1 MIRLPLFWRKYF
13 LGVEAG
19 LVVVATII
27 FAAWFFRF
35 DGSPWIH
42 NILKDNRANI
52 YGTLATIAGSL
63 LGFSVAATSIVFGLL
78 SSERLAL
85 LKKSKHYPKLWKTF
99 FQAIQCLGI
108 LTIVV
113 LVSLI
118 LDKEDAPISWLV
130 IPVVL
135 FVGLSVVRLT
145 RAIWILEQIIQILS
159 MPTSSS
165 DSSDD

>member
-42 NILKDNRANI
+42 NLLKDNRANI

-145 RAIWILEQIIQILS
+145 RAIWILEQIIQILA